1 MSLRARLILT
11 RAAVPVLIIL
21 SGWFGPAAAKKDEG
35 VIRDV
40 VYVERDGKPLHL
52 DVHLPP
58 GGASGAP
65 MVLVIHGGGFTGGWR
80 VQMDPLC
87 RAIAAEGLVVFN
99 VQYRLAPGS
108 PISAAKQDVR
118 CALRWIAAYAQEYGG
133 DPGRIGI
140 TGESAGGY
148 YCAMALF
155 APSDRDCAE
164 ACASGADQPPP
175 IKAAVLYYGLYD
187 LARAYHA
194 SRIATAALR
203 VSLGQTPQQA
213 PELYRELS
221 PLTYLH
227 AGRPPILI
235 QTGTRDYFLAE
246 NQDLHDR
253 LQALGEDVEIIVWDK
268 ARHGFALYP
277 ASWPP
282 ASAERTAEFFRVKLG
297 AGER

>member
-1 MSLRARLILT
+1 MTLRGRMARMGPAV
-11 RAAVPVLIIL
+11 AALIIL
-21 SGWFGPAAAKKDEG
+21 AGWLSPAAAKKDDG

-40 VYVERDGKPLHL
+40 VYVQRGGKPLHL

-58 GGASGAP
+58 GGAHHAP
-65 MVLVIHGGGFTGGWR
+65 VVLVIHGGGFTGGWR

-87 RAIAAEGLVVFN
+87 RAIAAEGMVVFN
-99 VQYRLAPGS
+99 VQYRLAPRA
-108 PISAAKQDVR
+108 PLSAATEDVR
-118 CALRWIAAYAQEYGG
+118 CALRWIAAHAQEYGG

-148 YCAMALF
+148 FSAMALF
-155 APSDRDCAE
+155 APPERFCAE
-164 ACASGADQPPP
+164 ACEAGAERLPPL
-175 IKAAVLYYGLYD
+175 KAAVLYYGLYD
-187 LARAYHA
+187 LPRAYHA

-227 AGRPPILI
+227 PGLPPILI
-235 QTGTRDYFLAE
+235 QTGTRDYFLGE

-268 ARHGFALYP
+268 AHHGFALYP
-277 ASWPP
+277 TSWPP
-282 ASAERTAEFFRVKLG
+282 ASAERTAEFFREKLG
-297 AGER
+297 ASGL